1 MRSSHA
7 VTAIVL
13 GLSASLLLGAC
24 GKDDPGD
31 VATASPSAAA
41 SSTTPTPSPSASP
54 SKSAKPVK
62 PSSDLDEIK
71 VSGEFGKAP
80 KVTIDDPWAVDKT
93 RTKVLDANDKG
104 PTVKAGQSI
113 EMNYAGYNA
122 RTGEMFDD
130 SFSGGTTATFN
141 LGQVVPGFQK
151 GLVGQHE
158 GSRVLIAMPGSDG
171 YDGAGGNPQIDV
183 EMGDT
188 LVFVVDIVA
197 VPLDGPEGTK
207 KTPKDGLPTVTDK
220 GGIPEITIPKSD
232 PPAEL
237 QAETLIEGQGK
248 KVTETDKITIDYRW
262 VRWSDGKLLEETYG
276 KAPAEVALS
285 GLVPGVV
292 KGLTGKTVGSRVLLV
307 IPPSESYPE
316 GNATPSISPTETTV
330 MVVDVLFAAS
340 Q

>member
-1 MRSSHA
+1 MRFSQA
-7 VTAIVL
+7 VTVIVL

-41 SSTTPTPSPSASP
+41 SSTPTPSPSASP
-54 SKSAKPVK
+54 SKSAKPVT

-71 VSGEFGKAP
+71 VSGEYGKAP

-113 EMNYAGYNA
+113 EMNYAAYNA
-122 RTGEMFDD
+122 RTGKMFDD

-183 EMGDT
+183 EVGDT

-207 KTPKDGLPTVTDK
+207 KAPKDGLPTVTDK

-237 QAETLIEGQGK
+237 QAETLIEGKGK
-248 KVTETDKITIDYRW
+248 KVAESDAITMNYRW
-262 VRWSDGKLLEETYG
+262 VRWSDGKVLEETYG
-276 KAPAEVALS
+276 KDPAEVPLS
-285 GLVPGVV
+285 SLVPGVV

-330 MVVDVLFAAS
+330 MVVDLLFAAS

>member
-1 MRSSHA
+1 
-7 VTAIVL
+7 VTVIVL

-24 GKDDPGD
+24 GKDDPEAA
-31 VATASPSAAA
+31 ATASPSAAA
-41 SSTTPTPSPSASP
+41 SSSSTPPPSPSP

-62 PSSDLDEIK
+62 PSDDLDEIK
-71 VSGEFGKAP
+71 VSGELGKAP

-93 RTKVLDANDKG
+93 RTKVLDPNPKG
-104 PTVKAGQSI
+104 TTVKPGQSV
-113 EMNYAGYNA
+113 EMNYAAYNA

-130 SFSGGTTATFN
+130 SFARGTTAAFN
-141 LGQVVPGFQK
+141 LAQVVPGFQK

-171 YDGAGGNPQIDV
+171 YDGSGGNPQIGV
-183 EMGDT
+183 KMGDT

-197 VPLDGPEGTK
+197 VPLEGPEGTE
-207 KTPKDGLPTVTDK
+207 KDAKAGLPTVTDK
-220 GGIPEITIPKSD
+220 DGVPEITIPKSD

-237 QAETLIEGQGK
+237 QAETLIEGKGK
-248 KVTETDKITIDYRW
+248 KVAESDAITMNYRW
-262 VRWSDGKLLEETYG
+262 VRWSDGKVLEETYG
-276 KAPAEVALS
+276 KAPAEVPLS
-285 GLVPGVV
+285 NLVPGVV

-316 GNATPSISPTETTV
+316 GNQTPSISPTETTV